1 MNLDPSNL
9 SVNTGEGRNIANAC
23 LSETYVVSANKRFFV
38 PVLNSIHLG
47 GELLKKHLYPAISIC
62 VLLLIWQVSVQLL
75 QTPTF
80 ILPSPIAVF
89 QALFADKH
97 TLFFHSLTTLSEAML
112 GVVIAGIIAFF
123 TALLMD
129 YYDLLKTAIYPI
141 LVVSQTLPIMVLG
154 PLLTLWFGF
163 GLMPKVILVILMSYF
178 PIVVSFADSLSKA
191 SREQIIFLRTMGAS
205 TGQIY
210 RIFKIPEGLVGFFSG
225 LKVAATYCVSGAIV
239 GEWLS
244 AQSGLGYYMIRVKNS
259 YQIDK
264 VFAAILCVVVLSLL
278 LNGLSVLVK
287 KSYYYWLYT
296 RE

>member
-1 MNLDPSNL
+1 MNLDPLNL

-23 LSETYVVSANKRFFV
+23 LSGTYVASTDKRFFV
-38 PVLNSIHLG
+38 PVLNLIHLG
-47 GELLKKHLYPAISIC
+47 GELLKKHLYPAISVG

-80 ILPSPIAVF
+80 ILPSPIAVS
-89 QALFADKH
+89 QALLADRQ
-97 TLFFHSLTTLSEAML
+97 TLFFHSLTTLSEALL
-112 GVVIAGIIAFF
+112 GLAIAGIIAFF

-129 YYDLLKTAIYPI
+129 YYELLKTAIYPI

-163 GLMPKVILVILMSYF
+163 GLAPKVILVILMSYF
-178 PIVVSFADSLSKA
+178 PMVVSFADSLSKA

-210 RIFKIPEGLVGFFSG
+210 RIFKIPEGLAGFFSG

-264 VFAAILCVVVLSLL
+264 VFAAILCVIVLSLL
-278 LNGLSVLVK
+278 LNGLSVLMK

-296 RE
+296 RG